1 MTPEERNEL
10 IAKYAAGYDEVMN
23 ALDGFPADSLGAHPI
38 PGKWSAREIVHHLGD
53 SESFSAARLRKLLV
67 EDNAVIQGY
76 DQDEYATK
84 LRYNE
89 RDMAPALEA
98 FRSARETTTQLLGL
112 MTEDDWKREGTHTES
127 GRYTTENWLTIYAA
141 HAHNHAAQIRR
152 LREALPHKQSY
163 PQITQKIYLCNLW
176 IVLTKFFSASKIR
189 HPPKTNEYCYC
200 SANIAF

>member
-1 MTPEERNEL
+1 MTPEERAEL
-10 IAKYAAGYDEVMN
+10 IATYAAGYEEVMN
-23 ALDGFPADSLGAHPI
+23 ALEGFPAESLAARPI

-76 DQDEYATK
+76 DQDEYARR

-98 FRSARETTTQLLGL
+98 FRSSRETTTQLLGL

-152 LREALPHKQSY
+152 LREALTS
-163 PQITQKIYLCNLW
+163 
-176 IVLTKFFSASKIR
+176 
-189 HPPKTNEYCYC
+189 
-200 SANIAF
+200 